1 MMERKGAR
9 MIIPVR
15 CFTCGKLIGDKW
27 EEFAKRVKAGEN
39 SGKVLDELG
48 VTRYCCRRMLL
59 SHVEIID
66 EIIRFYERP
75 TMNNKEET
83 T

>member
-1 MMERKGAR
+1 

-15 CFTCGKLIGDKW
+15 CFTCGKVVGDKW
-27 EEFAKRVKAGEN
+27 EEFTNRVKEGEDAGR
-39 SGKVLDELG
+39 VLDDLG

-66 EIIRFYERP
+66 EVIKFYDVGKKKQVRSP
-75 TMNNKEET
+75 
-83 T
+83 

>member
-1 MMERKGAR
+1 

-15 CFTCGKLIGDKW
+15 CFSCGKLIGDKW
-27 EEFAKRVKAGEN
+27 EDFARRVKEGEDAGN
-39 SGKVLDELG
+39 VLDDLG

-66 EIIRFYERP
+66 EIIQFYETGKKRQP
-75 TMNNKEET
+75 HPAS
-83 T
+83 